1 MKKKQQ
7 VEMALQSAVRC
18 IVATAL
24 AIGDARLA
32 ASITEMHN
40 ADDLE
45 GLARTFDAMSKGQN

>member
-24 AIGDARLA
+24 AMGDARLA
-32 ASITEMHN
+32 ARITELHN
-40 ADDLE
+40 AEDLD
-45 GLARTFDAMSKGQN
+45 GLAATFDAMSKGQN